1 MSTSLPERPDLDQ
14 LRRQA
19 KELRDAARR
28 GDQAAAERIS
38 RHHPSAKVGPVSL
51 AVAQLVI
58 ARELGFSSWP
68 TLKAAVDAEG
78 TASDDRARQLVAASI
93 EGRLAEAAGL
103 LRADPGIAERSLA
116 AAVVLGDTDS
126 VRTRLVAD
134 PEAALAV
141 DDERGWPPVLYACY
155 SRWHHVDDDRAVG
168 LAQVVGLL
176 IDAGASPH
184 TNNGAFRNGYRSAL
198 RGAVEV
204 NNPVVVKVLLEAGAS
219 PDDGR
224 CIEQA
229 ADRRDPRC
237 LELLLARR
245 ARVVGTW
252 ALGAAVYADA
262 PDVVSQLLDGLRADT
277 ADTASE
283 ATNALADA
291 AAANAGYAVVEA
303 LLGAGADPNVTD
315 SDAGRS
321 ALRCAVRAGH
331 DDTTDLLLRAGATD
345 DSTEVDR
352 FIGACLAG
360 DRRRAERLI
369 AENPGLHD
377 QMTEADRTVIV
388 EAAGRSPAA
397 TIALLLDL
405 GFSPQARNGF
415 GEQPLHNAAYHGN
428 APVVRALLDAGAD
441 VDGRDDRFDATP
453 LAYATVGSGEHA
465 GKPGDW
471 TEAVRLL
478 VEAGASQDGVWVSDK
493 PPSEEVAELL
503 GHYGITPDQPSADP
517 HADSENGHGEPPAS
531 IGSGVMAEMA
541 RHLEAAY
548 QDEDL
553 DLLGSLLHPD
563 VTWTGLCHNRAQVL
577 DWYRGFQAEGTIAMV
592 ESAEVDGDAVVLA
605 LSVCRRAEGARP
617 TPPQQLWQVCSVVDG
632 QIVDIRF
639 YPDRHSALDRAESGG
654 PR

>member
-1 MSTSLPERPDLDQ
+1 MSNSLPERPDLDQ

-51 AVAQLVI
+51 AVVQLVI

-68 TLKAAVDAEG
+68 TLKAAVDAERRVP
-78 TASDDRARQLVAASI
+78 DDRARQLVAASI
-93 EGRLAEAAGL
+93 EGRLAEAVRL
-103 LRADPGIAERSLA
+103 LRADPGIAERS
-116 AAVVLGDTDS
+116 
-126 VRTRLVAD
+126 
-134 PEAALAV
+134 
-141 DDERGWPPVLYACY
+141 WPPLLYACY
-155 SRWHHVDDDRAVG
+155 SRWHHIDDERAVG

-204 NNPVVVKVLLEAGAS
+204 NNPAVVKVLLEAGAN

-262 PDVVSQLLDGLRADT
+262 PEVVSQLLDGLRADT
-277 ADTASE
+277 ADTARE

-303 LLGAGADPNVTD
+303 LLSAGADPNVTD

-331 DDTTDLLLRAGATD
+331 DDTADLLLRAGATD
-345 DSTEVDR
+345 DSTEVDQ

-388 EAAGRSPAA
+388 EAAGRSSAA

-405 GFSPQARNGF
+405 GFSPHARNGF

-453 LAYATVGSGEHA
+453 LA
-465 GKPGDW
+465 
-471 TEAVRLL
+471 
-478 VEAGASQDGVWVSDK
+478 
-493 PPSEEVAELL
+493 
-503 GHYGITPDQPSADP
+503 
-517 HADSENGHGEPPAS
+517 
-531 IGSGVMAEMA
+531 
-541 RHLEAAY
+541 
-548 QDEDL
+548 
-553 DLLGSLLHPD
+553 
-563 VTWTGLCHNRAQVL
+563 
-577 DWYRGFQAEGTIAMV
+577 
-592 ESAEVDGDAVVLA
+592 
-605 LSVCRRAEGARP
+605 
-617 TPPQQLWQVCSVVDG
+617 
-632 QIVDIRF
+632 
-639 YPDRHSALDRAESGG
+639 
-654 PR
+654 